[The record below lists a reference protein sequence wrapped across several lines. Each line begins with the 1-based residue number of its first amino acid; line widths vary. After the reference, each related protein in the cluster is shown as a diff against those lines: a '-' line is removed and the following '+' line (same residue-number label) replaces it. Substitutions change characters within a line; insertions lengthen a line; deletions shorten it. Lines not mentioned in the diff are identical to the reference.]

1 MHQPAFG
8 VLLEAWFVVTCE
20 QHVRNH
26 RMIFCTFFLFVGTST
41 AHTIHIVAPLRC
53 RAGCIW
59 GYCCPYISVTMCDKR
74 LSRLEGNSCPSSIS
88 FSVLEDKLST
98 PHHPRSL
105 ARPMVQGV
113 PAQVSWRCCAVPS
126 RGQLSCNKSRVPRSY
141 RVTQGAVLCCDGGRS
156 NVLNCC
162 AGATRTTMVL

>member
-88 FSVLEDKLST
+88 FSMSWKTNCQHRTIHGVW
-98 PHHPRSL
+98 R
-105 ARPMVQGV
+105 AR
-113 PAQVSWRCCAVPS
+113 WS
-126 RGQLSCNKSRVPRSY
+126 RGFQRRY
-141 RVTQGAVLCCDGGRS
+141 HGGAVLFHQGV
-156 NVLNCC
+156 NYL
-162 AGATRTTMVL
+162 ATNRVCRVPTG